1 MGVGSAPV
9 SQPRRILQLALDY
22 LLPAWPR
29 LSLDMT
35 ATQLG
40 REPVRLDDGVYNP
53 TQTIVNVGAR
63 YRFGATS
70 RPVTL
75 RVQVQNVTNQ
85 TVWNVFDLSGGLT
98 PYPPRHMVLAYL
110 STDL

>member
-1 MGVGSAPV
+1 PV
-9 SQPRRILQLALDY
+9 WR
-22 LLPAWPR
+22 W

-40 REPVRLDDGVYNP
+40 RVPVRLDDGAYNP

-75 RVQVQNVTNQ
+75 RVQVQNVTDQ
-85 TVWNVFDLSGGLT
+85 KVWYVYDLSGGLT
-98 PYPPRHMVLAYL
+98 PYPPLHMALAYL
-110 STDL
+110 SADF